1 MPSQPE
7 FRGIC
12 LYTLLKLNLNTICIL
27 GHLLDSMAKRKL
39 NKRQAWR
46 INKIQ
51 QERNDRA
58 NKKED
63 QIHHELEGGDLG
75 PEQNG
80 QVISHFGTQVLIE
93 APDGNRMRCYMRANL
108 GGLVTGDNV
117 AWRAGAELG
126 VVVARHERQSELQRP
141 NMYGELKSVA
151 ANIDYM
157 VIVVAPEPHAHRN
170 LIDRYLVAAEVSGIE
185 PVLCL
190 NKIDLLN
197 DENRE
202 HFETLVNDYQ
212 DIGYRFIQTS
222 AITEGGLE
230 ELKVLLKDRIS
241 VFVGQS
247 GVGKSHTVST
257 LLPDEDIKVGGL
269 RAQSKTGKH
278 TTTTA
283 TLFHFPSG
291 GDLIDS
297 PGIREFGLWHMEE
310 HEILEGFKEFQ
321 PFIGMCKFRD
331 CKHQAEPGC
340 AMKKALE
347 NGEISEGRFVS
358 FQQIVESLDE
368 VNVRGMG
375 KEK

>member
-1 MPSQPE
+1 
-7 FRGIC
+7 
-12 LYTLLKLNLNTICIL
+12 
-27 GHLLDSMAKRKL
+27 MAKRKL
-39 NKRQAWR
+39 SKHQAWR
-46 INKIQ
+46 ISKIQ
-51 QERNDRA
+51 QERGSRA
-58 NKKED
+58 NKKEEE
-63 QIHHELEGGDLG
+63 IHHELEGGDLG
-75 PEQNG
+75 PEQTG
-80 QVISHFGTQVLIE
+80 QVMAHFGTQVLIE
-93 APDGNRMRCYMRANL
+93 SPDTSLMRCYMRANL

-117 AWRAGAELG
+117 VWRAGSELG
-126 VVVARHERQSELQRP
+126 VVVARLERQSELQRP
-141 NMYGELKSVA
+141 NVYGELKSVA

-170 LIDRYLVAAEVSGIE
+170 LIDRYLVAAEISGIE

-190 NKIDLLN
+190 NKIDLLT

-202 HFETLVNDYQ
+202 HFETLVKDYQ
-212 DIGYRFIQTS
+212 AIGYRFIRTS
-222 AITEGGLE
+222 AISEGGLE
-230 ELKVLLKDRIS
+230 ELKALLKDRIS

-247 GVGKSHTVST
+247 GVGKSQAVST

-269 RAQSKTGKH
+269 RTQSKTGKH

-321 PFIGMCKFRD
+321 PFAGHCKFRD

-340 AMKKALE
+340 AMKQALDD
-347 NGEISEGRFVS
+347 GKISAGRFAS
-358 FQQIVESLDE
+358 FQQIVDSLDE
-368 VNVRGMG
+368 VNVRGQG
-375 KEK
+375 KDK

>member
-1 MPSQPE
+1 
-7 FRGIC
+7 
-12 LYTLLKLNLNTICIL
+12 
-27 GHLLDSMAKRKL
+27 MAKRKL

-46 INKIQ
+46 ISKIQ
-51 QERNDRA
+51 QERGDRA

-63 QIHHELEGGDLG
+63 EIHHELEGGDLG

-80 QVISHFGTQVLIE
+80 QVISHFGTQVLVEGI
-93 APDGNRMRCYMRANL
+93 DGLQKRCYMRANL
-108 GGLVTGDNV
+108 GGLVTGDKV
-117 AWRAGAELG
+117 AWRLGNNEQG
-126 VVVARHERQSELQRP
+126 VVVAKHDRQCELQRP

-157 VIVVAPEPHAHRN
+157 IIVVAPEPHAHRN
-170 LIDRYLVAAEVSGIE
+170 LIDRYLVAAEISQIE
-185 PVLCL
+185 PILCL
-190 NKIDLLN
+190 NKVDLLN
-197 DENRE
+197 DENQE
-202 HFETLVNDYQ
+202 HFTTLIADYEK
-212 DIGYRFIQTS
+212 IGYRFIQAS
-222 AITEGGLE
+222 AINEGGLD
-230 ELKVLLKDRIS
+230 ELKSFLKDRIS

-247 GVGKSHTVST
+247 GVGKSKIIST
-257 LLPDEDIKVGGL
+257 LLPDEDIRVGGL
-269 RAQSKTGKH
+269 REQSKTGRH

-321 PFIGMCKFRD
+321 DFIGFCKFRD

-347 NGEISEGRFVS
+347 DGHISEGRFNS
-358 FQQIVESLDE
+358 YQQIVDSLDE
-368 VNVRGMG
+368 VQVRG
-375 KEK
+375 

>member
-1 MPSQPE
+1 
-7 FRGIC
+7 
-12 LYTLLKLNLNTICIL
+12 
-27 GHLLDSMAKRKL
+27 MAKRKL

-58 NKKED
+58 HKKED

-80 QVISHFGTQVLIE
+80 QVISHFGTQVLVE
-93 APDGNRMRCYMRANL
+93 GSDGLQTRCYMRANL

-117 AWRAGAELG
+117 TWRAGNEQG
-126 VVVARHERQSELQRP
+126 VVVARHDRQCELQRP

-157 VIVVAPEPHAHRN
+157 IIVVAPEPHAHRN

-185 PVLCL
+185 PILCL

-197 DENRE
+197 DDNRE
-202 HFETLVNDYQ
+202 HFETLVKDYQ

-230 ELKVLLKDRIS
+230 ALKVLLKDRIS

-257 LLPDEDIKVGGL
+257 LLPDEDIRVGGL
-269 RAQSKTGKH
+269 REQSKTGKH

-321 PFIGMCKFRD
+321 PFVGMCKFRD

-347 NGEISEGRFVS
+347 NNEISEGRFAS
-358 FQQIVESLDE
+358 FQQIVDSLDE

>member
-1 MPSQPE
+1 
-7 FRGIC
+7 
-12 LYTLLKLNLNTICIL
+12 
-27 GHLLDSMAKRKL
+27 MAKRKL
-39 NKRQAWR
+39 NKRQTWR
-46 INKIQ
+46 ISKIQ

-58 NKKED
+58 DKKEET
-63 QIHHELEGGDLG
+63 IHHELEGGDLG

-93 APDGNRMRCYMRANL
+93 AEDKTRMRCYMRANL

-117 AWRAGAELG
+117 TWRAGTELG
-126 VVVARHERQSELQRP
+126 VVVARQERQCELQRP

-170 LIDRYLVAAEVSGIE
+170 LLDRYLVAAEVSGIE

-190 NKIDLLN
+190 NKIDLIN
-197 DENRE
+197 DENAK
-202 HFETLVNDYQ
+202 HFDTLIHDYEA
-212 DIGYRFIQTS
+212 IGYRFVQTS
-222 AITEGGLE
+222 AVTDGGLE
-230 ELKVLLKDRIS
+230 DLKVLLKDRIS

-247 GVGKSHTVST
+247 GVGKSHIVST
-257 LLPDEDIKVGGL
+257 LLPDEDIRVGGL
-269 RAQSKTGKH
+269 RTQSKTGKH

-297 PGIREFGLWHMEE
+297 PGIREYGLWHMEE

-321 PFIGMCKFRD
+321 PFVGRCKFRD
-331 CKHQAEPGC
+331 CKHQAEPNC
-340 AMKKALE
+340 AMKKALDS
-347 NGEISEGRFVS
+347 GEISEGRFTS
-358 FQQIVESLDE
+358 FQQIVASLDE
-368 VNVRGMG
+368 VNVRGQD
-375 KEK
+375 KIK

>member
-1 MPSQPE
+1 
-7 FRGIC
+7 
-12 LYTLLKLNLNTICIL
+12 
-27 GHLLDSMAKRKL
+27 MAKRKL

-46 INKIQ
+46 ISKIQ
-51 QERNDRA
+51 QERGDRA

-63 QIHHELEGGDLG
+63 KIHDELEGGDLG

-80 QVISHFGTQVLIE
+80 QVISHFGTQVLVE
-93 APDGNRMRCYMRANL
+93 GDDGLQKRCYMRANL
-108 GGLVTGDNV
+108 GGLVTGDQV
-117 AWRAGAELG
+117 AWRLGNNEQG
-126 VVVARHERQSELQRP
+126 VVVAKHERRCELQRP

-170 LIDRYLVAAEVSGIE
+170 LIDRYLVAAEISQIE

-190 NKIDLLN
+190 NKIDLFN
-197 DENRE
+197 DDNQA
-202 HFETLVNDYQ
+202 HFTSLIEDYEK
-212 DIGYRFIQTS
+212 IGYRFIQAS
-222 AITEGGLE
+222 AINENGLDD
-230 ELKVLLKDRIS
+230 LKIFLKDRIS

-247 GVGKSHTVST
+247 GVGKSKIIST
-257 LLPDEDIKVGGL
+257 LLPDEDIRVGGL
-269 RAQSKTGKH
+269 REQSKTGRH

-310 HEILEGFKEFQ
+310 HEILEGFKEFED
-321 PFIGMCKFRD
+321 FIGYCKFRD

-340 AMKKALE
+340 AIKKALE
-347 NGEISEGRFVS
+347 DGHISEGRFNS
-358 FQQIVESLDE
+358 FQQIVDSLGE
-368 VNVRGMG
+368 VNIRTS
-375 KEK
+375 EKS

>member
-1 MPSQPE
+1 
-7 FRGIC
+7 
-12 LYTLLKLNLNTICIL
+12 
-27 GHLLDSMAKRKL
+27 MAKRKL

-51 QERNDRA
+51 QERNERA
-58 NKKED
+58 DKKED
-63 QIHHELEGGDLG
+63 TIHDELEGGDLG

-93 APDGNRMRCYMRANL
+93 AEDATRMRCYMRANL

-117 AWRAGAELG
+117 TWRPGTELG
-126 VVVARHERQSELQRP
+126 VVVARHDRQCELQRP

-190 NKIDLLN
+190 NKIDLVS
-197 DENRE
+197 DENRG
-202 HFETLVNDYQ
+202 HFEALIKDYEA
-212 DIGYRFIQTS
+212 IGYRFVQTS

-230 ELKVLLKDRIS
+230 DLKVLLKDRIS

-247 GVGKSHTVST
+247 GVGKSHIVST
-257 LLPDEDIKVGGL
+257 LLPDEDIRVGGL

-297 PGIREFGLWHMEE
+297 PGIREYGLWHMEE

-321 PFIGMCKFRD
+321 PFVGRCKFRD
-331 CKHQAEPGC
+331 CKHQAEPKC
-340 AMKKALE
+340 AMKKALAD
-347 NGEISEGRFVS
+347 GEISQGRFTS
-358 FQQIVESLDE
+358 FQQIVASLDE
-368 VNVRGMG
+368 VNVRGQD
-375 KEK
+375 KVK

>member
-1 MPSQPE
+1 
-7 FRGIC
+7 
-12 LYTLLKLNLNTICIL
+12 
-27 GHLLDSMAKRKL
+27 MAKRKL

-51 QERNDRA
+51 QERNERA
-58 NKKED
+58 DKKED
-63 QIHHELEGGDLG
+63 TIHHELEGGDLG

-93 APDGNRMRCYMRANL
+93 AEDTTRMRCYMRANL

-117 AWRAGAELG
+117 TWRPGNELG
-126 VVVARHERQSELQRP
+126 VVVARHDRQCELQRP

-190 NKIDLLN
+190 NKIDLVN
-197 DENRE
+197 DENRG
-202 HFETLVNDYQ
+202 HFEALIKDYEA
-212 DIGYRFIQTS
+212 IGYRFVQTS

-230 ELKVLLKDRIS
+230 DLKVLLKDRIS

-247 GVGKSHTVST
+247 GVGKSHIVST
-257 LLPDEDIKVGGL
+257 LLPDEDIRVGGL

-297 PGIREFGLWHMEE
+297 PGIREYGLWHMEE

-321 PFIGMCKFRD
+321 PFVGMCKFRD
-331 CKHQAEPGC
+331 CKHQAEPKC
-340 AMKKALE
+340 AMKKALAD
-347 NGEISEGRFVS
+347 GEISEGRFTS
-358 FQQIVESLDE
+358 FQQIVASLDE
-368 VNVRGMG
+368 VNVRGQD
-375 KEK
+375 KVK

>member
-1 MPSQPE
+1 
-7 FRGIC
+7 
-12 LYTLLKLNLNTICIL
+12 
-27 GHLLDSMAKRKL
+27 
-39 NKRQAWR
+39 
-46 INKIQ
+46 
-51 QERNDRA
+51 
-58 NKKED
+58 
-63 QIHHELEGGDLG
+63 
-75 PEQNG
+75 
-80 QVISHFGTQVLIE
+80 
-93 APDGNRMRCYMRANL
+93 MRANL

-117 AWRAGAELG
+117 TWRPGNELG
-126 VVVARHERQSELQRP
+126 VVVARHDRQCELQRP

-190 NKIDLLN
+190 NKIDLVN
-197 DENRE
+197 DENRG
-202 HFETLVNDYQ
+202 HFEALIKDYEA
-212 DIGYRFIQTS
+212 IGYRFVQTS

-230 ELKVLLKDRIS
+230 DLKVLLKDRIS

-247 GVGKSHTVST
+247 GVGKSHIVST
-257 LLPDEDIKVGGL
+257 LLPDEDIRVGGL

-297 PGIREFGLWHMEE
+297 PGIREYGLWHMEE

-321 PFIGMCKFRD
+321 PFVGMCKFRD
-331 CKHQAEPGC
+331 CKHQAEPKC
-340 AMKKALE
+340 AMKKALAD
-347 NGEISEGRFVS
+347 GEISEGRFTS
-358 FQQIVESLDE
+358 FQQIVASLDE
-368 VNVRGMG
+368 VNVRGQD
-375 KEK
+375 KVK